1 MRRKYVNLNRP
12 YKVKHYIVVG
22 TLAIIL
28 SSLMAIL
35 YVIPGTNCTF
45 SFAELIIIILWCAL
59 GLAVYIS
66 CKKKYT
72 TDTFSDIDR
81 SVLK

>member
-12 YKVKHYIVVG
+12 YKVKHYILVG
-22 TLAIIL
+22 TLAIVL

-45 SFAELIIIILWCAL
+45 SFVELIIIILWSVL
-59 GLAVYIS
+59 GLAFYLR

-72 TDTFSDIDR
+72 TDTF
-81 SVLK
+81 